1 MRRLGLVVSDLHL
14 GTGHKRGRINIYD
27 DFKEDDRLS
36 QLLARYS
43 TGAHSE
49 HSTHLILNGDIFDL
63 LKVPVL
69 GRFPDAISERLAKIK
84 LYRCIRGHPTVIA
97 ALARFLDNP
106 NNVITYQPG
115 NHDMEFHFP
124 GVQRLFCRAVTG
136 ADEHERVRFSTTA
149 SYFTLDGVQFHHG
162 HQFEA
167 LHAMDWQRL
176 LLSPPGRD
184 PILNLPWG
192 SLFILHVVNELV
204 RERPYLDKVHPFW
217 PLFVGGMFLDAAF
230 TTKMVGIS
238 VAALVQARFNPA
250 WWQKRPFEKLSKFL
264 RNDVGF
270 FEHLDRYADKLMK
283 ADPQIHAVIM
293 GHTHVP
299 MLRTFPGGRVY
310 VNTGTW
316 IPMVD
321 LGLGRLGQRLELHY
335 AAIEWTHSG
344 PPLVSLRR
352 WHGQRAES
360 EEVIA

>member
-1 MRRLGLVVSDLHL
+1 MRRFGLVLSDLHL

-36 QLLARYS
+36 QLLRRYS
-43 TGAHSE
+43 TGE
-49 HSTHLILNGDIFDL
+49 FGDRPVHLVFNGDIFDL
-63 LKVPVL
+63 LKVPIM
-69 GRFPDAISERLAKIK
+69 GAFPDAISERLAKIK
-84 LYRCIRGHPTVIA
+84 LYRCIKGHPEVFA
-97 ALARFLDNP
+97 ALSRFMENP
-106 NNVITYQPG
+106 GSEITYQPG

-124 GVQRLFCRAVTG
+124 GVQRLFCRAITG
-136 ADEHERVRFSTTA
+136 EDEHPRVHFAGATPH
-149 SYFTLDGVQFHHG
+149 FTIDGVQFHHG

-176 LLSPPGRD
+176 TLPRPGRD

-217 PLFVGGMFLDAAF
+217 PLFVGGMLFDTGF
-230 TTKMVGIS
+230 TTKMLGIS
-238 VAALVQARFNPA
+238 LGALIQARFNPA
-250 WWQKRPFEKLSKFL
+250 WWKKRPFEKLTKFL
-264 RNDVGF
+264 RQDVGF
-270 FEHLDRYADKLMK
+270 FEHLDRFAERAMK
-283 ADPQIHAVIM
+283 ADPSIHAVIM

-299 MLRTFPGGRVY
+299 MLRTFANGRVY

-335 AAIEWTHSG
+335 AFIEWGEG
-344 PPLVSLRR
+344 PPRVSLRR
-352 WHGQRAES
+352 WHGRKPES